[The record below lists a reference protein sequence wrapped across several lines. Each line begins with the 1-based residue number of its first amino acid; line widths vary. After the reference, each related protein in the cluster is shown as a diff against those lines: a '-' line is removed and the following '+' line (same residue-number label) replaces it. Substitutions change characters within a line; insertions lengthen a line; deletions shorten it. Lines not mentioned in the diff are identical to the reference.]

1 MPAAVPMDIK
11 NSVVQYSLCGLSR
24 RPNAIKHNVSEG
36 SVDNFVKE
44 WKLQHGPEGQYE
56 RLRALA
62 VALSKTGLSVQDCA
76 EGHRVAVIMKN
87 IGVATDEYESF
98 ISNLWKRY
106 SAFGLGPDILLEQIN
121 QLNFFLEN
129 NQNYIGTTPSLS
141 QILET
146 IKSKLDAIKDLE
158 SKKQSLE
165 KMIREL
171 HTQKETVEAEL
182 NWDSEFKEKLNKNEF
197 KKEDV
202 PKFVDAALLM
212 KEQGYD
218 IFEIME
224 RFSKFEEIEDACVS
238 VERKKVNAE
247 LRYDQLLM
255 ENRDL
260 EIQISRNSLKLH
272 DLSSL
277 KALGF
282 GLAEFRMLRDIITE
296 VGEEIG
302 VIGNEAVRYFFEDF
316 RKHYYEYVRLRKIVS
331 ELKAEKAQLSAI
343 DSTNYF
349 TELFQNFLIQSSK
362 GSKESNPKYKPST
375 EVNGGGKKVRRVD
388 ENNMTT
394 AHGLNAEPLSDTT
407 SENPHIFEELQ
418 EGDESMEI
426 AYEDQIVEIER
437 TQENPRSKSE
447 VQFNSASLSGSKER
461 KIKND
466 LVDPHDPKDSS
477 PSRLRPPSLP
487 KPHQLKRSTERDSIS
502 NGSTPNTEFYL
513 ESEPNDSWPSL
524 SRLLENQATLLR
536 NMFKDRADEITE

>member
-76 EGHRVAVIMKN
+76 EGHRVAMIMKN
-87 IGVATDEYESF
+87 IGVAEDEYESF
-98 ISNLWKRY
+98 ISNLWKRHLA
-106 SAFGLGPDILLEQIN
+106 SGLGPDTLVEQIN
-121 QLNFFLEN
+121 QLYFFLEN
-129 NQNYIGTTPSLS
+129 NQNHTGITTSLS

-158 SKKQSLE
+158 SKKESLE
-165 KMIREL
+165 KRNREL

-182 NWDSEFKEKLNKNEF
+182 NWDSELKEKLNKNGF

-212 KEQGYD
+212 KEREYD

-238 VERKKVNAE
+238 VELKKVNAG
-247 LRYDQLLM
+247 LRHDQLLL

-260 EIQISRNSLKLH
+260 EIQIYRNSLKLH

-277 KALGF
+277 KAIGF

-302 VIGNEAVRYFFEDF
+302 LIGNDSVKYFFEDF
-316 RKHYYEYVRLRKIVS
+316 QKHFYEYVRLRRSVS
-331 ELKAEKAQLSAI
+331 ELKAEKAKLSAT

-349 TELFQNFLIQSSK
+349 TNMFQYFPKPSSK
-362 GSKESNPKYKPST
+362 GSIVSNPKYKPNT
-375 EVNGGGKKVRRVD
+375 EVNGSGKKVRPVD
-388 ENNMTT
+388 KNNMTS
-394 AHGLNAEPLSDTT
+394 AQGLNAEHLSETT
-407 SENPHIFEELQ
+407 SENPHTYEELQ
-418 EGDESMEI
+418 EGDESNEI
-426 AYEDQIVEIER
+426 AYEDQIVEREH
-437 TQENPRSKSE
+437 TQENPRSKPE
-447 VQFNSASLSGSKER
+447 VQFDSASLSGSKES

-466 LVDPHDPKDSS
+466 LVDPHDQKNRSH
-477 PSRLRPPSLP
+477 SRQRPPLLP
-487 KPHQLKRSTERDSIS
+487 KPLQLKRSTESDSIS
-502 NGSTPNTEFYL
+502 DGSTPNTESYL
-513 ESEPNDSWPSL
+513 E
-524 SRLLENQATLLR
+524 
-536 NMFKDRADEITE
+536 